1 MEQQPQ
7 QTHPSASK
15 STILSDAELWRVRR
29 VFELLIKIERRRSL
43 KQLQGERNEEVQTTQ
58 HRPSHSKETGL

>member
-7 QTHPSASK
+7 QTNPSASK
-15 STILSDAELWRVRR
+15 STTLSDAELWRVRR

-43 KQLQGERNEEVQTTQ
+43 KQLQGVRNEEVQATQ
-58 HRPSHSKETGL
+58 HRPSRSQETGL